1 MRVLSNVRIVCLT
14 LATAGRL
21 IPSGAKE
28 GFEMSFILALRNLYF
43 DLTVWLFIWLNSK
56 VKIA

>member
-1 MRVLSNVRIVCLT
+1 MLTPELKDASRFGNLSMRELSNVRIVCLT

-28 GFEMSFILALRNLYF
+28 GF
-43 DLTVWLFIWLNSK
+43 
-56 VKIA
+56 